1 MADGTNRREKIDCRE
16 NCFPAIAPVSAVV
29 LILGSFPGVLSL
41 KRQRYYA
48 HPRNSFWPIMAD
60 LLAFAGNLS
69 YEDRLLKVV
78 ERKIALWDVLYY
90 CRRMG
95 SLDSA
100 IQRDSVVV
108 NDFRTFFLKHQKLK
122 AIFFNGARAEIE
134 FKRRVVPA
142 DFFQETTTGI
152 ELYRLPSTSPAL
164 ASLTTKQK
172 RDAWKIILDY
182 L

>member
-1 MADGTNRREKIDCRE
+1 MQDGGSKKKKIDSME
-16 NCFPAIAPVSAVV
+16 NCFPAIAPVSAAI
-29 LILGSFPGVLSL
+29 LILGSFPGILSL

-60 LLAFAGNLS
+60 LLTFSENLS

-78 ERKIALWDVLYY
+78 ERKIALWDVLYC

-100 IQRDSVVV
+100 IEGDSVVV
-108 NDFRTFFLKHQKLK
+108 NDFRKFFTEQQKLK
-122 AIFFNGARAEIE
+122 AIFFNGARAEME
-134 FKRRVVPA
+134 FKKRVASA
-142 DFFQETTTGI
+142 DYFQEEGWKI
-152 ELYRLPSTSPAL
+152 ECFRLPSTSPAL
-164 ASLTTKQK
+164 ASLKISEK
-172 RDAWKIILDY
+172 REAWKIILDY